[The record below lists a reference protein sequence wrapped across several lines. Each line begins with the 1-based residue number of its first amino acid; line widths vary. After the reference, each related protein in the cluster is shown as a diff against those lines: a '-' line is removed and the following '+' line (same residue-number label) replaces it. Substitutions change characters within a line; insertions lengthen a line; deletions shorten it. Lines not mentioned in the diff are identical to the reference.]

1 MATISLKKKE
11 ETYVDPYTAELF
23 SMFTDVDSETSLEEL
38 VILAE
43 DFMEVIAH
51 SFQGMSCD
59 YEAEDYAKNYL
70 ENTG

>member
-23 SMFTDVDSETSLEEL
+23 ENFTSVSPETSFEEL

-43 DFMEVIAH
+43 DFIEVIAH
-51 SFQGMSCD
+51 SFQGISCD
-59 YEAEDYAKNYL
+59 YEAEEYAKNYL
-70 ENTG
+70 ENVN